1 MYSLEISAVQYKRKN
16 ISLWLQIIFQLVEYE
31 RKKTFVQYNIKKSE
45 FIYFDNH
52 TKNHYTWKFFRRNS
66 KKKRTSSES
75 KHYSK
80 MQNMPKL
87 PPLCSPSSDRYSKY
101 NNNLIL
107 PKSQPHQQ
115 ILSPNSPQ
123 SILPQPFSVMH
134 HLNHQSD
141 LNEEPNMKK
150 HIMNVHNQNQFIGV
164 GSYGRKDWLA

>member
-1 MYSLEISAVQYKRKN
+1 MR
-16 ISLWLQIIFQLVEYE
+16 E
-31 RKKTFVQYNIKKSE
+31 RKLSFNTTYKNQSL
-45 FIYFDNH
+45 FILITIQKIIIHEN
-52 TKNHYTWKFFRRNS
+52 FFGEIV

-150 HIMNVHNQNQFIGV
+150 HMMNVHNQNQFIGV